1 MRYIRNELLR
11 RRARTIVTLLGLG
24 VGVGLVIVISSLS
37 RGLDQAQK
45 KTLDPLAG
53 IGTDLTVTLSPQQQ
67 TSGFGGPGGGGGAD
81 RDLIAAN
88 QSVLTDLSKLGKPG
102 QHFVHD
108 FFLPGSQLTFQ
119 QTAASQISSIP
130 GVASVTTGL
139 TLLAEHQQGIV
150 PKIVATLKTQQ
161 KTYQIARNIPRPTA
175 AQFAAMQAC
184 FAKLRGSSGSGS
196 NGNNGSG
203 SNGNG
208 GGLGGGGNGGGGGGF
223 GGRGVDRGAFAKCL
237 PASLRKLRTQFTTP
251 QQTLRQVLNP
261 PQTNIQTTPYTI
273 GGVDQTHPTQGL
285 VTTSQVTKG
294 RFLSPAGGHQALVSD
309 SYAAK
314 HSLKVGSKVD
324 LNGTTFVVVGIVS
337 PPLGGQTADVYLPLQ
352 QLQKLAGEKGLVN
365 VALVRAD
372 QSSQVG
378 AVQKAIESALPNAQ
392 VASSK
397 QVADTISGSLVNAS
411 NLSHDL
417 GFAVSAV
424 AALAAFLLA
433 ALLALSSVGKRVR
446 ELGTLKALG
455 WTQGKVVRQVAGESL
470 ATGVLGGIVGVAL
483 GLIGALI
490 IDAYGEKLT
499 ASSTSGASSGVFGQ
513 LASAAQRTA
522 TSSVSLTAP
531 VDVTVLAIG
540 FALALL
546 GGLIAGTAGAMR
558 AARLRPADAL
568 RQVE

>member
-1 MRYIRNELLR
+1 LRYIRNELLR

>member
-1 MRYIRNELLR
+1 M
-11 RRARTIVTLLGLG
+11 LGLG
-24 VGVGLVIVISSLS
+24 LGVGLVIVISSLS
-37 RGLDQAQK
+37 NGLDQAQK

-53 IGTDLTVTLSPQQQ
+53 IGTDLTVTLSPQQS
-67 TSGFGGPGGGGGAD
+67 TSSFGGPGGGPGGAN
-81 RDLIAAN
+81 RDLIEAN
-88 QSVLTDLSKLGKPG
+88 QSVVTDLAKLGKPG

-119 QTAASQISSIP
+119 QSAVSQIKTIP

-139 TLLAEHQQGIV
+139 TMLAEHQQGIV

-161 KTYQIARNIPRPTA
+161 KTYQIQRNIPRPTA

-184 FAKLRGSSGSGS
+184 FAKLRGSSSS
-196 NGNNGSG
+196 SGNNGGNNGNG
-203 SNGNG
+203 SSPGGSLGGNGNG
-208 GGLGGGGNGGGGGGF
+208 GGF
-223 GGRGVDRGAFAKCL
+223 GGVSRGAFAKCL
-237 PASLRKLRTQFTTP
+237 PASLRRLRTQFTTP

-261 PQTNIQTTPYTI
+261 PQTNIQTTAYTI

-285 VTTSQVTKG
+285 VTTSQVTRG
-294 RFLSPAGGHQALVSD
+294 RFLAPAGGHEALISG

-314 HSLKVGSKVD
+314 HSLKVGSKID
-324 LNGTTFVVVGIVS
+324 LNGTSFVVVGIVA
-337 PPLGGQTADVYLPLQ
+337 PPLGGQTADIYLPLK
-352 QLQKLAGEKGLVN
+352 QLQTLANQKGLVN
-365 VALVRAD
+365 VALVRAAK
-372 QSSQVG
+372 SSQVS
-378 AVQKAIESALPNAQ
+378 AVQKAISTALPNAQ

-417 GFAVSAV
+417 GFAISAI
-424 AALAAFLLA
+424 AALAAFLFA

-455 WTQGKVVRQVAGESL
+455 WTQGKVVRQIAGESL
-470 ATGVLGGIVGVAL
+470 TTGVLGGIVGVTVGVL
-483 GLIGALI
+483 GALL
-490 IDAYGEKLT
+490 IDAFGPKLT
-499 ASSTSGASSGVFGQ
+499 ASSPAAASSGLLGS
-513 LASAAQRTA
+513 LASATQRTA
-522 TSSVSLTAP
+522 TSTVSLTAP
-531 VDVTVLAIG
+531 VGVSVLAIG

-568 RQVE
+568 RNVE